1 MFLYR
6 QLLKH
11 FSLNCYFRRY
21 FPWCYDLFLYDFQ
34 WTKQLTATPLQDMK
48 SQSEFYLDFCLVPRP
63 HYFALPK
70 RFGSRGPS
78 ENVSRPFASDTSPKW
93 IDREGLG
100 KRRTGTRQ
108 PWLDIS
114 YIHKTGASKT
124 ASTTG
129 LAKAQR
135 ENPHNTVLGHTL
147 IITKENEDTPAAFA
161 GSNQGEREGIY
172 ICVERQLKPKLS
184 RNRLN

>member
-1 MFLYR
+1 MLLYR

-21 FPWCYDLFLYDFQ
+21 FPWCNNLFLYDFQ
-34 WTKQLTATPLQDMK
+34 WAKQLTATPLQDMK

-100 KRRTGTRQ
+100 KRRTGTRLLGNLDLTYHISIRLVLRKQ
-108 PWLDIS
+108 P
-114 YIHKTGASKT
+114 
-124 ASTTG
+124 
-129 LAKAQR
+129 
-135 ENPHNTVLGHTL
+135 PPLG
-147 IITKENEDTPAAFA
+147 
-161 GSNQGEREGIY
+161 S
-172 ICVERQLKPKLS
+172 PKLTLLIENNYS
-184 RNRLN
+184 SLATLSYY